1 MRMSVLVGLA
11 VAALSAC
18 GGDDD
23 SGPSAPQ
30 YPSVAGFY
38 NLSGT
43 LDGLTPQ
50 QASIAGTV
58 QLTQATLE
66 SGVLG
71 GNFQVTATIGGEVFP
86 ITSAITSAS
95 VTEGGAVTWT
105 VSADGIAWQFSGNV
119 SGSAMSGRHTLSDG
133 VDSFSG
139 DWNATRTGSLAL
151 VSLAPVRLDLLMAGL
166 RLEQSPSTPIRE

>member
-18 GGDDD
+18 GGGDDA
-23 SGPSAPQ
+23 GPSAPQ
-30 YPSVAGFY
+30 FPSVAGFY

-43 LDGLTPQ
+43 FDGFTPQ
-50 QASIAGTV
+50 EASIAGTV

-71 GNFQVTATIGGEVFP
+71 GNFQVTATIGGDVVP

-95 VTEGGAVTWT
+95 VTQNGAVTWT
-105 VSADGIAWQFSGNV
+105 IASNGVAWQFSGNV
-119 SGSAMSGRHTLSDG
+119 AGTAMSGRHTLSDG
-133 VDSFSG
+133 AQPVSG
-139 DWNATRTGSLAL
+139 NWNASRSSLTAL
-151 VSLAPVRLDLLMAGL
+151 RLSVSAPLDLLFGGL
-166 RLEQSPSTPIRE
+166 RRMQLPSIDAKE